1 MKSQNP
7 KEPKPVKVKDSAVNL
22 FYNIAIFVLSAIVL
36 FMIYSLGSKMLNGK
50 ERSSAGEEQMPSA
63 IIQMEVLNGCG
74 IPGVADRF
82 TDFLRNNKFDVV
94 NMGNYKSFDID
105 ETLVV
110 DRSGNM
116 ANAKKVAKALG
127 IKEANVIQQVNKDYF
142 LDVSL
147 IIGKD
152 YIKLN
157 PLK

>member
-1 MKSQNP
+1 
-7 KEPKPVKVKDSAVNL
+7 
-22 FYNIAIFVLSAIVL
+22 
-36 FMIYSLGSKMLNGK
+36 
-50 ERSSAGEEQMPSA
+50 
-63 IIQMEVLNGCG
+63 
-74 IPGVADRF
+74 
-82 TDFLRNNKFDVV
+82 
-94 NMGNYKSFDID
+94 MGNYKSFDID

>member
-1 MKSQNP
+1 VKTESEKGQ
-7 KEPKPVKVKDSAVNL
+7 KPIGLKDSAVNL
-22 FYNIAIFVLSAIVL
+22 FYNIAIFALSAIVI
-36 FMIYSLGSKMLNGK
+36 FMIYSLAAKLLDGK
-50 ERSSAGEEQMPSA
+50 ERSSAGEEQTPSA
-63 IIQMEVLNGCG
+63 IIQLEVLNGCG

-82 TDFLRNNKFDVV
+82 TDFLRTNRFDVV

-116 ANAKKVAKALG
+116 ANARKVAKSLG
-127 IKEANVIQQVNKDYF
+127 IKETNVIQQVNNDYF

-152 YIKLN
+152 YVKLN